1 MTTFLNNIEKIPKTT
16 TEVSNALNK
25 LSDMLLRL
33 IDNYESLTQAIGC
46 SDDELINS
54 MRDYAA
60 SGDILAQYENHL
72 TSGASAASALGA
84 TLKSVAA
91 NFGIMLLVNSIIQF
105 GINLWDDWNVT
116 VEESQGQLDEIT
128 QKLAAFNEEKAALD
142 SKDTAALTDSEKE
155 RLQYL
160 NDRIDSERELLDI
173 EQRKLYQNRIG
184 TSVSDY
190 FDPDSDKSK
199 TFNYVHDDMIYE
211 IATALIGIPTEEIV
225 AEYQNITE
233 QIEKTNEKLSYT
245 PDTSSLYSRY
255 QNDLDE
261 YNDNLKD
268 VGNQLQK
275 RSDGYKLLIEDLES
289 NIFENQ
295 KIIDAKDRYGNP
307 LMSAKDRETAQK
319 NINVYTYYLN
329 KYSEKLDLVEK
340 TRFNYS
346 DNLPLVKEKSNLS
359 DDELNTFNAEEISI
373 LAQIDFDKNATVEEL
388 KNLLSGEQQIADENP
403 IIITSFI
410 EALNYTPES
419 ADGEKTDVSLNHK
432 IGRYRTQQ
440 EALDGYLQK
449 IEDNT
454 FDSDDML
461 DIAQNYG
468 IIANSIDEVKDKIQD
483 LKKENLLNIISNIE
497 EMIDNTSDAGTKQ
510 QLKSMISELKKMKSV
525 NVKNPLDETFT
536 AFKNSASAM
545 HEFQSTMDSGQFTD
559 SILSSVGALSSELND
574 MVAGFYAGSI
584 SADQLYQALSN
595 HYNTDLQNYGNAI
608 IAKNQFS
615 EAFYD
620 SLGLSNA
627 SFVNSF
633 AENYGID
640 LENCKNY
647 NQAKLQIEN
656 QTLNTLGSWWK
667 KYYDTQSMTFT
678 DDMEILRQS
687 AANGNADSQKKYSQL
702 MAQSKNYERASK
714 AFDNNTY
721 EYVAASYDKIANPFS
736 DNTGNSS
743 GSSAAAPAE
752 TKETFNFIETAINRI
767 SSAID
772 KLKSKAEETFS
783 SFTSRG
789 RSYSEAI
796 KKISEE
802 LSIQEQ
808 AMQKYTANRDNVGLD
823 ESWAA
828 QVRDGSLNIAE
839 VSDASLKEKI
849 QEYQKWNDMVN
860 ECSDSISDLKKEQDE
875 LTRDKLELLITK
887 YEKLSA
893 KAANANERIQNKIDL
908 KESWGGSAS
917 TKDYAKMNKNL
928 SKQVGYTRSQNS
940 ELKQLQK
947 TVTKGS
953 EAWYDYQEQI
963 DKNNASVQDLTKSMV
978 ENAKAAAALAKEKA
992 DAKVEKYDSKDE
1004 LYDAKIENAT
1014 TSKAKNDLINKKIN
1028 NIDNRQT
1035 EYDDAYNTSSK
1046 KLRSAS
1052 DSISGMKKKSTKTK
1066 SAATNKANQT
1076 YNNVLAEV
1084 KAKVKAGEKI
1094 PEKLLK
1100 KAQKLKDNANLY
1112 KACIQYNEYFDAKA
1126 ENKEIAD
1133 IFRETSQQD
1142 KAELTLEKFNNT
1154 AESYDNSL
1162 RSGQQQASVINNR
1175 ISLANEQGKT
1185 ASASD
1190 YKELIGIEEKNQKT
1204 LIDKRNALQNAL
1216 NEAVKNGSVKEN
1228 SEEWYEM
1235 KDVIDAVTNEIDEST
1250 RSVVEYQ
1257 NAIRQLEWDKFDK
1270 GMETLKRSNSERNYQ
1285 INMLSHKKLVD
1296 DETGDFT
1303 DEGQTTLSL
1312 RKSNYQNYLAQAA
1325 EYQKEYKNL
1334 QSQIAKGE
1342 LDADDEKVIAR
1353 LRELEDAHHDVM
1365 LSAEDEKDSI
1375 ANLIKEGYDAQLNSL
1390 SKLIQKY
1397 KDLRQNAKDAY
1408 EYQKSL
1414 SEKTK
1419 NIASLQ
1425 KQLAAY
1431 GSNNTEEARAKI
1443 QQLKVD
1449 LENAQQDLKDTEYE
1463 KYLSDTNDMLDEL
1476 YSDYEAFL
1484 DKKLEDTDTLLENI
1498 DSSIANMSD
1507 SVSTVLS
1514 SINQTTEELIK
1525 ALTASPSPQIQDIY
1539 PMGMIP
1545 PAVPNPISD
1554 MALPKLDLNNSGYGN
1569 AVTISMGDIVL
1580 QDVQNPEQFSR
1591 QLVTA
1596 IADNSRVQRSIQSV
1610 SVERLVKS
1618 NGLSVNRYK

>member
-1 MTTFLNNIEKIPKTT
+1 MNGISQKLGFSQRSFAEWGNQISQSFIDGGKGLNGFKSALSTALIAPNTSPDIKLIDPSDFTSAFEVTDANEFFRQFNESGSESLSTLTQWSSQFDNMDDNMRSYLTECMQKQVPASYDGYEKYTQKAIKANEQLSLSTKAGQTALKALATAGNMVAFALLSQAVSFAATAIDDYIHRVENANKEMEDAVSACESTQSELNNINSEL
-16 TEVSNALNK
+16 EENNK
-25 LSDMLLRL
+25 LIDELLKKEQLTYAEKGQLKELQDITKELLLQQSIEESTLSRNQKDAAVKAVDAYEEQYGDYDISDTAIKEHLDKINSSGIKTVSSGEDDISGNIAELISYQALLDETLAKLEDKENLTDDEIDYLASESQNYTDILTDINDNLDNSIADLADKKSAMEPEYQKAIEKQANGEWLSTDENDVISHYEEISEQLRL
-33 IDNYESLTQAIGC
+33 IYDYTNPDEWNHIQLSSIINAEGLEKSKDDLLAMAKAGELTPDALSKWPKLNKSLAESNLILQDGRTSAEAFC
-46 SDDELINS
+46 DELI
-54 MRDYAA
+54 A
-60 SGDILAQYENHL
+60 LAEN
-72 TSGASAASALGA
+72 
-84 TLKSVAA
+84 A
-91 NFGIMLLVNSIIQF
+91 NI
-105 GINLWDDWNVT
+105 
-116 VEESQGQLDEIT
+116 
-128 QKLAAFNEEKAALD
+128 
-142 SKDTAALTDSEKE
+142 
-155 RLQYL
+155 
-160 NDRIDSERELLDI
+160 DI
-173 EQRKLYQNRIG
+173 EP
-184 TSVSDY
+184 
-190 FDPDSDKSK
+190 PD
-199 TFNYVHDDMIYE
+199 
-211 IATALIGIPTEEIV
+211 
-225 AEYQNITE
+225 
-233 QIEKTNEKLSYT
+233 
-245 PDTSSLYSRY
+245 
-255 QNDLDE
+255 
-261 YNDNLKD
+261 
-268 VGNQLQK
+268 
-275 RSDGYKLLIEDLES
+275 
-289 NIFENQ
+289 
-295 KIIDAKDRYGNP
+295 
-307 LMSAKDRETAQK
+307 
-319 NINVYTYYLN
+319 
-329 KYSEKLDLVEK
+329 
-340 TRFNYS
+340 
-346 DNLPLVKEKSNLS
+346 
-359 DDELNTFNAEEISI
+359 
-373 LAQIDFDKNATVEEL
+373 
-388 KNLLSGEQQIADENP
+388 
-403 IIITSFI
+403 
-410 EALNYTPES
+410 
-419 ADGEKTDVSLNHK
+419 
-432 IGRYRTQQ
+432 
-440 EALDGYLQK
+440 
-449 IEDNT
+449 
-454 FDSDDML
+454 
-461 DIAQNYG
+461 
-468 IIANSIDEVKDKIQD
+468 
-483 LKKENLLNIISNIE
+483 IE
-497 EMIDNTSDAGTKQ
+497 E
-510 QLKSMISELKKMKSV
+510 
-525 NVKNPLDETFT
+525 PLNETFT
-536 AFKNSASAM
+536 AIKNSASAM
-545 HEFQSTMDSGQFTD
+545 QEFQSAIDSNQFTD
-559 SILSSVGALSSELND
+559 SVLSSVGALSSELND
-574 MVAGFYAGSI
+574 MVAGFYAGSV

-752 TKETFNFIETAINRI
+752 TKETFNFIETAVNRI

-789 RSYSEAI
+789 SSYSEAI
-796 KKISEE
+796 KKIGEE
-802 LSIQEQ
+802 LSMQEQ
-808 AMQKYTANRDNVGLD
+808 AMQKYAANRDSVGLD

-839 VSDASLKEKI
+839 VSDSSLKEKI

-875 LTRDKLELLITK
+875 LIRDKLELLITK
-887 YEKLSA
+887 YEKLSTKTA
-893 KAANANERIQNKIDL
+893 GANERIQNKIDL
-908 KESWGGSAS
+908 KESWGGLTS
-917 TKDYAKMNKNL
+917 TKGYIKMNKNL
-928 SKQVGYTRSQNS
+928 SKQVGYARSQNS
-940 ELKQLQK
+940 ELRQLQK

-953 EAWYDYQEQI
+953 EAWHEYQEQI
-963 DKNNASVQDLTKSMV
+963 DKNNASMQDLTKSMV

-992 DAKVEKYDSKDE
+992 NAKVEKYDSKDE
-1004 LYDAKIENAT
+1004 LYDAKIENAA
-1014 TSKAKNDLINKKIN
+1014 TSKAKNDLIDQKID

-1035 EYDDAYNTSSK
+1035 AYDSAYNTSSN
-1046 KLRSAS
+1046 KLKSAS
-1052 DSISGMKKKSTKTK
+1052 DSISKMKKKSTKTK
-1066 SAATNKANQT
+1066 NAATNKANQT
-1076 YNNVLAEV
+1076 YNDVLAKV
-1084 KAKVKAGEKI
+1084 KARVKAGEKI
-1094 PEKLLK
+1094 PVVLLEK
-1100 KAQKLKDNANLY
+1100 ARKLKDNAKLY
-1112 KACIQYNEYFDAKA
+1112 NACVQYNAYFDAKA

-1133 IFRETSQQD
+1133 IYRETSQQD
-1142 KAELTLEKFNNT
+1142 RAELTLEKFNNT

-1162 RSGQQQASVINNR
+1162 RSGKQQASVINNR

-1216 NEAVKNGSVKEN
+1216 DDAVKNGSVKEN

-1235 KDVIDAVTNEIDEST
+1235 KDAIDAVTNEIDEST
-1250 RSVVEYQ
+1250 RSIVEYQ

-1270 GMETLKRSNSERNYQ
+1270 GMESLKRDNSERDYQ
-1285 INMLSHKKLVD
+1285 IDMLSHKKLVD

-1303 DEGQTTLSL
+1303 DEGKTTLNL
-1312 RKSNYQNYLAQAA
+1312 RKSNYQNYLTQAA
-1325 EYQKEYKNL
+1325 KYQQEYQKL

-1342 LDADDEKVIAR
+1342 LDADDEKVVAR
-1353 LRELEDAHHDVM
+1353 LRELEDAHHNVM
-1365 LSAEDEKDSI
+1365 LSAEDEKESI
-1375 ANLIKEGYDAQLNSL
+1375 ASLIKEGYDAQLNSL

-1408 EYQKSL
+1408 EYQKSI

-1431 GSNNTEEARAKI
+1431 GSNDTEEARAKI

-1449 LENAQQDLKDTEYE
+1449 LENAKQDLKDTEYE

-1476 YSDYEAFL
+1476 YSDYEAFI

-1498 DSSIANMSD
+1498 DSSITNMSD

-1514 SINQTTEELIK
+1514 SINQTTEDLIK

-1554 MALPKLDLNNSGYGN
+1554 MVLPKLDLNNSGYGN

-1596 IADNSRVQRSIQSV
+1596 IADNPRVQRSIQSV

>member
-1 MTTFLNNIEKIPKTT
+1 MRSYLTECMQKQVPASYDGYEKYTQKAIKANEQLSLSTKAGQTALKALATAGNMVAFALLSQAVSFAATAIDDYIHRVENANKEMEDAVSACESTQSELNNINSEL
-16 TEVSNALNK
+16 EENNK
-25 LSDMLLRL
+25 LIDELLKKEQLTYAEKGQLKELQDITKELLLQQSIEESTLSRNQKDAAVKAVDAYEEQYGDYDISDTAIKERLDKINSSGIKTVSSGEDDISGNIAELISYQALLDETLAKLEDKENLTDDEIDYLASESQNYTDILTDINDNLDNSIADLADKKSAMEPEYQKAIEKQANGEWLSTDENDVISHYEEISEQLRL
-33 IDNYESLTQAIGC
+33 IYDYTNPDEWNHIQLSSIINAEGLEKSKDDLLAMAKAGELTPDALSKWPKLNKSLAESDLILQDGRTSAEAFC
-46 SDDELINS
+46 DELI
-54 MRDYAA
+54 A
-60 SGDILAQYENHL
+60 LAEN
-72 TSGASAASALGA
+72 
-84 TLKSVAA
+84 A
-91 NFGIMLLVNSIIQF
+91 NI
-105 GINLWDDWNVT
+105 
-116 VEESQGQLDEIT
+116 
-128 QKLAAFNEEKAALD
+128 
-142 SKDTAALTDSEKE
+142 
-155 RLQYL
+155 
-160 NDRIDSERELLDI
+160 DI
-173 EQRKLYQNRIG
+173 EP
-184 TSVSDY
+184 
-190 FDPDSDKSK
+190 PD
-199 TFNYVHDDMIYE
+199 
-211 IATALIGIPTEEIV
+211 
-225 AEYQNITE
+225 
-233 QIEKTNEKLSYT
+233 
-245 PDTSSLYSRY
+245 
-255 QNDLDE
+255 
-261 YNDNLKD
+261 
-268 VGNQLQK
+268 
-275 RSDGYKLLIEDLES
+275 
-289 NIFENQ
+289 
-295 KIIDAKDRYGNP
+295 
-307 LMSAKDRETAQK
+307 
-319 NINVYTYYLN
+319 
-329 KYSEKLDLVEK
+329 
-340 TRFNYS
+340 
-346 DNLPLVKEKSNLS
+346 
-359 DDELNTFNAEEISI
+359 
-373 LAQIDFDKNATVEEL
+373 
-388 KNLLSGEQQIADENP
+388 
-403 IIITSFI
+403 
-410 EALNYTPES
+410 
-419 ADGEKTDVSLNHK
+419 
-432 IGRYRTQQ
+432 
-440 EALDGYLQK
+440 
-449 IEDNT
+449 
-454 FDSDDML
+454 
-461 DIAQNYG
+461 
-468 IIANSIDEVKDKIQD
+468 
-483 LKKENLLNIISNIE
+483 IE
-497 EMIDNTSDAGTKQ
+497 E
-510 QLKSMISELKKMKSV
+510 
-525 NVKNPLDETFT
+525 PLNETFT
-536 AFKNSASAM
+536 AIKNSASAM
-545 HEFQSTMDSGQFTD
+545 QEFQSAIDSNQFTD
-559 SILSSVGALSSELND
+559 SVLSSVGALSSELND
-574 MVAGFYAGSI
+574 MVAGFYAGSV

-796 KKISEE
+796 KKIGEE

-808 AMQKYTANRDNVGLD
+808 AMQKYAANRDSVGLD

-839 VSDASLKEKI
+839 VSDSSLKEKI

-875 LTRDKLELLITK
+875 LIRDKLELLITK
-887 YEKLSA
+887 YEKLSTKTA
-893 KAANANERIQNKIDL
+893 GANERIQNKIDL
-908 KESWGGSAS
+908 KESWGGLAS
-917 TKDYAKMNKNL
+917 TKGYIKMNKNL
-928 SKQVGYTRSQNS
+928 SKQVGYARSQNS
-940 ELKQLQK
+940 ELRQLQK

-953 EAWYDYQEQI
+953 EAWHEYQEQI
-963 DKNNASVQDLTKSMV
+963 DKNNASMQDLTKSMV

-992 DAKVEKYDSKDE
+992 NAKVEKYDSKDE
-1004 LYDAKIENAT
+1004 LYDAKIENAA
-1014 TSKAKNDLINKKIN
+1014 TSKAKNDLIDQKID

-1035 EYDDAYNTSSK
+1035 AYDSAYNTSSN
-1046 KLRSAS
+1046 KLKSAS
-1052 DSISGMKKKSTKTK
+1052 DSISKMKKKSTKTK
-1066 SAATNKANQT
+1066 NAATNKANQT
-1076 YNNVLAEV
+1076 YNDVLAKV
-1084 KAKVKAGEKI
+1084 KARVKAGEKI
-1094 PEKLLK
+1094 PVVLLEK
-1100 KAQKLKDNANLY
+1100 ARKLKDNAKLY
-1112 KACIQYNEYFDAKA
+1112 NACVQYNAYFDAKA

-1133 IFRETSQQD
+1133 IYRETSQQD
-1142 KAELTLEKFNNT
+1142 RAELTLEKFNNT

-1162 RSGQQQASVINNR
+1162 RSGKQQASVINNR

-1216 NEAVKNGSVKEN
+1216 DDAVKNGSVKEN

-1235 KDVIDAVTNEIDEST
+1235 KDAIDAVTNEIDEST
-1250 RSVVEYQ
+1250 RSIVEYQ

-1270 GMETLKRSNSERNYQ
+1270 GMESLKRDNSERDYQ
-1285 INMLSHKKLVD
+1285 IDMLSHKKLVD

-1303 DEGQTTLSL
+1303 DEGKTTLNL
-1312 RKSNYQNYLAQAA
+1312 RKSNYQNYLTQAA
-1325 EYQKEYKNL
+1325 KYQQEYQKL

-1342 LDADDEKVIAR
+1342 LDADDEKVVAR
-1353 LRELEDAHHDVM
+1353 LRELEDAHHNVM
-1365 LSAEDEKDSI
+1365 LSAEDEKESI
-1375 ANLIKEGYDAQLNSL
+1375 ASLIKEGYDAQLNSL

-1408 EYQKSL
+1408 EYQKSI

-1431 GSNNTEEARAKI
+1431 GSNDTEEARAKI

-1449 LENAQQDLKDTEYE
+1449 LENAKQDLKDTEYE

-1476 YSDYEAFL
+1476 YSDYEAFI

-1498 DSSIANMSD
+1498 DSSITNMSD

-1514 SINQTTEELIK
+1514 SINQTTEDLIK

-1554 MALPKLDLNNSGYGN
+1554 MVLPKLDLNNSGYGN

>member
-1 MTTFLNNIEKIPKTT
+1 MNGISQKLGFSQRSFAEWGKQISQSFVDGGKGLNGFKSALSTALIAPNISPDIQLIDSSNFTSSFEGMDADQFFRYFNEDGAESISTLTQWCDQFENMDDNMRSYLTDCMQKQVPASYDGYEKYTQKAIKANEQLSLSTKAGQTALKALATAGNMVAFALLSQAVSFAATAIDDYIHRVENANKEMEDAVSACESTQSELNNINSEL
-16 TEVSNALNK
+16 EENNK
-25 LSDMLLRL
+25 LIDDLLKKDQLTYAEKGQLKELQDITKELLLQQAIEENTLDRNQKDAAIKAVDAYEEQYGDYDISDTAIRERLDKINSSGIKTVSSGEDDISGNIAELISYQALLDETLAKLEDKENLTDDEIDYLANESQNYTDILTDINDNLDNSIADLAEKKSAMEPEYQKAIEKQANGEWLSTDENDVISHYEEISEQLRL
-33 IDNYESLTQAIGC
+33 IYDYTNPDEWNHIQLSSIINAEGLEKSKDDLLAMAKAGELTPDALSEWPKLNKALAESDLIIRNGRTSAEAFC
-46 SDDELINS
+46 DELINL
-54 MRDYAA
+54 AKNA
-60 SGDILAQYENHL
+60 EIDI
-72 TSGASAASALGA
+72 
-84 TLKSVAA
+84 KPP
-91 NFGIMLLVNSIIQF
+91 
-105 GINLWDDWNVT
+105 
-116 VEESQGQLDEIT
+116 
-128 QKLAAFNEEKAALD
+128 
-142 SKDTAALTDSEKE
+142 
-155 RLQYL
+155 
-160 NDRIDSERELLDI
+160 DI
-173 EQRKLYQNRIG
+173 EY
-184 TSVSDY
+184 
-190 FDPDSDKSK
+190 
-199 TFNYVHDDMIYE
+199 
-211 IATALIGIPTEEIV
+211 
-225 AEYQNITE
+225 
-233 QIEKTNEKLSYT
+233 
-245 PDTSSLYSRY
+245 
-255 QNDLDE
+255 
-261 YNDNLKD
+261 
-268 VGNQLQK
+268 
-275 RSDGYKLLIEDLES
+275 
-289 NIFENQ
+289 
-295 KIIDAKDRYGNP
+295 
-307 LMSAKDRETAQK
+307 
-319 NINVYTYYLN
+319 
-329 KYSEKLDLVEK
+329 
-340 TRFNYS
+340 
-346 DNLPLVKEKSNLS
+346 
-359 DDELNTFNAEEISI
+359 
-373 LAQIDFDKNATVEEL
+373 
-388 KNLLSGEQQIADENP
+388 
-403 IIITSFI
+403 
-410 EALNYTPES
+410 
-419 ADGEKTDVSLNHK
+419 
-432 IGRYRTQQ
+432 
-440 EALDGYLQK
+440 
-449 IEDNT
+449 
-454 FDSDDML
+454 
-461 DIAQNYG
+461 
-468 IIANSIDEVKDKIQD
+468 
-483 LKKENLLNIISNIE
+483 
-497 EMIDNTSDAGTKQ
+497 
-510 QLKSMISELKKMKSV
+510 
-525 NVKNPLDETFT
+525 PLDETFT

-545 HEFQSTMDSGQFTD
+545 HEFQSTMDSGQFTG

-574 MVAGFYAGSI
+574 MVAGFYAGSV

-702 MAQSKNYERASK
+702 MAQRTNYERASK
-714 AFDNNTY
+714 ALDNNTY
-721 EYVAASYDKIANPFS
+721 EYTAANYDKITNPFP

-839 VSDASLKEKI
+839 VSDSSLKEKI

-875 LTRDKLELLITK
+875 LIRDKLELLITK
-887 YEKLSA
+887 YEKLST
-893 KAANANERIQNKIDL
+893 KTANANERIQNKIDL
-908 KESWGGSAS
+908 KESWGGLAS
-917 TKDYAKMNKNL
+917 TKGYIKMNKNL

-940 ELKQLQK
+940 ELRQLQK

-953 EAWYDYQEQI
+953 EAWQEYQEQI
-963 DKNNASVQDLTKSMV
+963 DKNNASMQDLTKSMV

-1004 LYDAKIENAT
+1004 LYDAKIENAA
-1014 TSKAKNDLINKKIN
+1014 TSKAKNDLIDQKID

-1035 EYDDAYNTSSK
+1035 AYDSAYNTSSN
-1046 KLRSAS
+1046 KLKSVS
-1052 DSISGMKKKSTKTK
+1052 SSISGMKKKSTKTK
-1066 SAATNKANQT
+1066 NAATNKANQT
-1076 YNNVLAEV
+1076 YNNVLAKV
-1084 KAKVKAGEKI
+1084 KKTVKAGEKI
-1094 PEKLLK
+1094 PADLLEK
-1100 KAQKLKDNANLY
+1100 ARNLKDNAKLY
-1112 KACIQYNEYFDAKA
+1112 NACVQYNEYFDAKA

-1133 IFRETSQQD
+1133 IYRETSQQD
-1142 KAELTLEKFNNT
+1142 RAELTLEKFNNT

-1162 RSGQQQASVINNR
+1162 RSGKQQASVINNR

-1235 KDVIDAVTNEIDEST
+1235 KDAIDAVTNEIDEST
-1250 RSVVEYQ
+1250 RSIVEYQ

-1270 GMETLKRSNSERNYQ
+1270 GMESLKRNNSERDYQ
-1285 INMLSHKKLVD
+1285 ISMLSHKKLVD

-1303 DEGQTTLSL
+1303 DEGKTTLNL

-1325 EYQKEYKNL
+1325 KYQKEYQNL

-1342 LDADDEKVIAR
+1342 LDADDEKVVAR

-1375 ANLIKEGYDAQLNSL
+1375 ASLIKEGYDAQLNSL

-1408 EYQKSL
+1408 EYQKSI

-1431 GSNNTEEARAKI
+1431 GSNDTEEARAKI

-1449 LENAQQDLKDTEYE
+1449 LENAKQDLKDTEYE

-1476 YSDYEAFL
+1476 YSDYEAFI

-1498 DSSIANMSD
+1498 DSSITNMSD

-1514 SINQTTEELIK
+1514 SINQTTEDLIK

-1554 MALPKLDLNNSGYGN
+1554 MVLPKLDLNPSGYGN